1 MASKSVNI
9 ISLGCSKNLVDSE
22 RMMQQ
27 LSLSGWDIRFESDA
41 PASVVLINTC
51 GFIADAK
58 EESVDAILQALEAKK
73 QGKYRKVIVF
83 GCLTQRYREALKA
96 ELPEVDG
103 IYGVDEL
110 PEILAKLSTP
120 FHQQY
125 LWQRFQ
131 TTPSHYA
138 YLKVSE
144 GCNRRCAFCII
155 PSIRGK
161 LTSQPVETLVREAE
175 FLSQNGVKELMLIA
189 QDLTAYGK
197 DLQLHNPL
205 VSLLKALEKVQE
217 IEWIR
222 LHYAY
227 PARFPDGL
235 IRLMANPG
243 KILPYLDI
251 PFQHAS
257 DRILRKMQRGHTST
271 GDRKLIEK
279 LRSQIPG
286 LALRTTLIT
295 GFPGETPE
303 DFQALKDFVMEV
315 RFERLGIFTYS
326 EEEGTPAARLNDDVP
341 EEVKAARAAEIMAIQ
356 EQISLENNTAL
367 VGKVIPVIIDRK
379 EDEMLV
385 GRTRHDSPEVDQE
398 VYIST
403 PGNSKPGDI
412 IQLKV
417 TDAEAFELYG
427 CPA

>member
-27 LSLSGWDIRFESDA
+27 LSLSGWDVRFESDA

-73 QGKYRKVIVF
+73 EGKYRKVIVF
-83 GCLTQRYREALKA
+83 GCLSQRYREALNA

-103 IYGVDEL
+103 IYGVNEL
-110 PEILAKLSTP
+110 PEILSKLSTTY
-120 FHQQY
+120 HQQY
-125 LWQRFQ
+125 LWQRYQ

-138 YLKVSE
+138 YLKISE

-161 LTSQPVETLVREAE
+161 LSSQPVDALVREAE

-197 DLQLHNPL
+197 DLQLHTPF

-235 IRLMANPG
+235 IRLMANSG

-257 DRILRKMQRGHTST
+257 DRILRKMQRGHSAT

-279 LRSQIPG
+279 LRNQIPG

-303 DFQALKDFVMEV
+303 DFEALKDFVKEV
-315 RFERLGIFTYS
+315 RFERLGVFTYS
-326 EEEGTPAARLNDDVP
+326 EEEGTPAARLHDDVP

-356 EQISLENNTAL
+356 EQISLENNAAL
-367 VGKVIPVIIDRK
+367 IGKVIPVIIDRK
-379 EDEMLV
+379 EEDILV

-398 VYIST
+398 VFISS

>member
-22 RMMQQ
+22 RVMQQ
-27 LSLSGWDIRFESDA
+27 LRLSGWDVKFESDD

-58 EESVDAILQALEAKK
+58 EESVDTILQALEAKK
-73 QGKYRKVIVF
+73 KGKYGKVIVF
-83 GCLTQRYREALKA
+83 GCLTQRYRVALKT

-103 IYGVDEL
+103 IFGVDEL
-110 PEILAKLSTP
+110 PDILARLSTP
-120 FHQQY
+120 YDHKNHF
-125 LWQRFQ
+125 QRYQ

-138 YLKVSE
+138 YLKISE

-155 PSIRGK
+155 PSIRGN
-161 LTSQPVETLVREAE
+161 LTSQPVETLVKEAE
-175 FLSQNGVKELMLIA
+175 FLSSNGVKELILIA

-197 DLQLHNPL
+197 DLRLHDPL
-205 VSLLKALEKVQE
+205 VHLIKALERVE
-217 IEWIR
+217 GIEWIR

-235 IRLMANPG
+235 IRLMAESE
-243 KILPYLDI
+243 KVLPYLDI

-257 DRILRKMQRGHTST
+257 DPILRKMQRGHTAT
-271 GDRKLIEK
+271 GDKKLIGK

-295 GFPGETPE
+295 GFPGETP
-303 DFQALKDFVMEV
+303 KDFLLLKEFVEEM

-326 EEEGTPAARLNDDVP
+326 EEEGTPAAGMQDDVP

-356 EQISLENNTAL
+356 ETISLENNTGL
-367 VGKVIPVIIDRK
+367 IGKEITVIIDR
-379 EDEMLV
+379 EEQEMMA
-385 GRTRHDSPEVDQE
+385 GRTQHDSPEVDQE
-398 VYIST
+398 VYISD
-403 PGNSKPGDI
+403 PGSCKPGDI

-417 TDAEAFELYG
+417 TDAGNFELYG